1 MLIGVEKRFIFV
13 SNTKAAS
20 TSVEHLLMPYTEVV
34 CLGNSERKHRPM
46 KKVLTSFPFLFDQPK
61 FQPESF
67 FRFGVMRHP
76 LEWIQSW
83 YRYRKGNQ
91 VADPLTENMGFS
103 AFWARKDWNIQ
114 RQDGT
119 KYLQSQMFC
128 ADDGQVLVDVII
140 PYARLNEML
149 GEICGNLK
157 IVGKLEQKNASILG
171 QTDSL
176 PDSLKSEMEEFYVKD
191 LELFDRLD
199 QINAVGM
206 QKLRE
211 MAP

>member
-1 MLIGVEKRFIFV
+1 
-13 SNTKAAS
+13 
-20 TSVEHLLMPYTEVV
+20 
-34 CLGNSERKHRPM
+34 
-46 KKVLTSFPFLFDQPK
+46 
-61 FQPESF
+61 
-67 FRFGVMRHP
+67 
-76 LEWIQSW
+76 
-83 YRYRKGNQ
+83 
-91 VADPLTENMGFS
+91 
-103 AFWARKDWNIQ
+103 
-114 RQDGT
+114 
-119 KYLQSQMFC
+119 
-128 ADDGQVLVDVII
+128 VII